1 MLYPERQPAPET
13 LPDRLISAA
22 GFTLHRV
29 LRRRLRG
36 GAALAEHAATRA
48 AELRGQPLA
57 PLLAPLRY
65 RLRSEGMRRAP
76 LLEAFALYS
85 AALPDEQGAP
95 GGEVLA
101 AAGWLA
107 RGGVAELAGASERVQ
122 ALGLAAFARALY
134 AAPVHVLA
142 SSERAAQMLAAAL
155 EPALGRLGLQ
165 AACVGAGM
173 DEAARR
179 AAYAAP
185 VVCVAHREIGV
196 DYLRDR
202 VQYGGA
208 PGSLRNRLERIAGGG
223 EPRRAPMLGGL
234 RSALVFDADLV
245 MLDDVRA
252 PLMIARDADQSQE
265 RLMYE
270 QAMELARAL
279 QLGRDFELEDGE
291 LRLTEAAAGLLDRLV
306 TPLGGLWA
314 ARERREQLVALALH
328 VLHVL
333 RRDVDYSVERDMIV
347 LPERARDEAEAAAAE
362 DAVLLMLL
370 EVKEGCRTSQRREV
384 VARLTVP
391 AFLSRYLHLGGICA
405 DARRLEG
412 ELWHF
417 YGVRTARAGRRAA
430 TPVARATVF
439 AASADKLAAL
449 VQRARA
455 AAPQAMLIAV
465 RTPAAAQAIE
475 KALVASGIP
484 AATARGRGDELD
496 RPALAALD
504 HPGGVALALYPAQA
518 RPRAPQAPPLQLVV
532 AELHDAERH
541 VASLAA
547 AAGAWSVESV
557 LALED
562 EAVRAALPAWLS
574 VLAAS
579 AAGER
584 GLVPPPLARLVA
596 RSAQRGAERAQA
608 LLRQELASREQHL
621 QDLLAFSGE
630 GH

>member
-1 MLYPERQPAPET
+1 MLYPERQPAPES
-13 LPDRLISAA
+13 LPDRLIGAA
-22 GFTLHRV
+22 GFAVHRL

-36 GAALAEHAATRA
+36 GAALAQQVARRSH
-48 AELRGQPLA
+48 ELRDQPLA

-65 RLRSEGMRRAP
+65 RLRSAGSRRAP
-76 LLEAFALYS
+76 LHEAFALYC
-85 AALPDEQGAP
+85 AALPEGEAAP
-95 GGEVLA
+95 GADVLA

-107 RGGVAELAGASERVQ
+107 RGGVAELADAGDRVR

-142 SSERAAQMLAAAL
+142 SSERVAQTLAAAL
-155 EPALGRLGLQ
+155 GPPLGRLGLH
-165 AACVGAGM
+165 AACVSAGM

-208 PGSLRNRLERIAGGG
+208 PGSLRNRLERIAGGA
-223 EPRRAPMLGGL
+223 PRSAPMLGGL
-234 RSALVFDADLV
+234 RSALVFEADLV

-252 PLMIARDADQSQE
+252 PLVIARDADQSQQ

-279 QLGRDFELEDGE
+279 QLGRDFELEAGE

-314 ARERREQLVALALH
+314 ARERREELVALALH
-328 VLHVL
+328 VLHVMQ
-333 RRDVDYSVERDMIV
+333 RDVDYSVQRDMIV
-347 LPERARDEAEAAAAE
+347 LPERAREDAEGAAAE

-412 ELWHF
+412 ELWRF
-417 YGVRTARAGRRAA
+417 YGVRTARAGPRAA
-430 TPVARATVF
+430 IPVARATVF
-439 AASADKLAAL
+439 AATADKHAAL

-455 AAPQAMLIAV
+455 TAPQATLIAL

-475 KALVASGIP
+475 KALVASGIA

-496 RPALAALD
+496 RPALAALEQ
-504 HPGGVALALYPAQA
+504 PGGVALALYPAQA
-518 RPRAPQAPPLQLVV
+518 RPRAPDAPPLQLVV
-532 AELHDAERH
+532 AEVHDAERH
-541 VASLAA
+541 VASLAT
-547 AAGAWSVESV
+547 AAGAWSIESV

-562 EAVRAALPAWLS
+562 EAVRAALPGWLS

>member
-1 MLYPERQPAPET
+1 MLYPERQPAPES
-13 LPDRLISAA
+13 LPDRLIGAA
-22 GFTLHRV
+22 GFAVHRL

-36 GAALAEHAATRA
+36 GAALARQVARRSH
-48 AELRGQPLA
+48 ELRGQPLA

-65 RLRSEGMRRAP
+65 RLRSEGWHRAP
-76 LLEAFALYS
+76 LDEAFALYC
-85 AALPDEQGAP
+85 AALPEGEAAP
-95 GGEVLA
+95 GADVLA

-107 RGGVAELAGASERVQ
+107 RGGVAELGDAADRVR
-122 ALGLAAFARALY
+122 ALGLAAFARALH

-142 SSERAAQMLAAAL
+142 SSERVAQTLAAAL
-155 EPALGRLGLQ
+155 GPPLGRLGLHV
-165 AACVGAGM
+165 ACVSAGM

-202 VQYGGA
+202 VQHGGA
-208 PGSLRNRLERIAGGG
+208 PGSLRNRLERIAGGA
-223 EPRRAPMLGGL
+223 PRSAPMLGGL
-234 RSALVFDADLV
+234 RSALVFEADLV

-252 PLMIARDADQSQE
+252 PLVIARDADQSQQ

-279 QLGRDFELEDGE
+279 QLGRDFELEAGE

-314 ARERREQLVALALH
+314 ARERREQLVALALR
-328 VLHVL
+328 VLHVMQ
-333 RRDVDYSVERDMIV
+333 RDVDYGVQRDMIV
-347 LPERARDEAEAAAAE
+347 LPERAREDAEGAAAE

-405 DARRLEG
+405 DACRVEG
-412 ELWHF
+412 ELWRF
-417 YGVRTARAGRRAA
+417 YGVRTARAGPRAA
-430 TPVARATVF
+430 IPVARATVF
-439 AASADKLAAL
+439 AATADKHAAL
-449 VQRARA
+449 VQRAHA
-455 AAPQAMLIAV
+455 TAPQATLIAL

-475 KALVASGIP
+475 KALVASGIA

-504 HPGGVALALYPAQA
+504 QPGGVALALYPAQA
-518 RPRAPQAPPLQLVV
+518 RPRAPDAPPLQLVV

>member
-1 MLYPERQPAPET
+1 MLYPERQPAPEG
-13 LPDRLISAA
+13 LFDRLIGAA
-22 GFTLHRV
+22 GFAMHRL

-36 GAALAEHAATRA
+36 AAALAQQVASRS
-48 AELRGQPLA
+48 AELRDQPLT
-57 PLLAPLRY
+57 PLLAALRY
-65 RLRSEGMRRAP
+65 RLRSEGMRPAP
-76 LLEAFALYS
+76 LREAFALYC
-85 AALPDEQGAP
+85 AALPEGEAAP
-95 GGEVLA
+95 AAEALA

-107 RGGVAELAGASERVQ
+107 RGGMAELADAGDRLT
-122 ALGLAAFARALY
+122 ALGLAAFARALH
-134 AAPVHVLA
+134 AAPVHLLA
-142 SSERAAQMLAAAL
+142 SSERAAQALAATL
-155 EPALGRLGLQ
+155 GPQLGRFGLH
-165 AACVGAGM
+165 AACVTAGM

-202 VQYGGA
+202 VQHGGA
-208 PGSLRNRLERIAGGG
+208 PGSLRNRLERIAGGT
-223 EPRRAPMLGGL
+223 PRSAPMLGGL
-234 RSALVFDADLV
+234 RSALVFEADRV
-245 MLDDVRA
+245 MVDDVRA
-252 PLMIARDADQSQE
+252 PLMIAREADQSQE

-279 QLGRDFELEDGE
+279 QLGRDFELEANE

-314 ARERREQLVALALH
+314 ARERREQLVAFALH
-328 VLHVL
+328 VLHVMQ
-333 RRDVDYSVERDMIV
+333 RDVDYSVQRDMIV
-347 LPERARDEAEAAAAE
+347 MPERPREDAEGAAAD

-384 VARLTVP
+384 VARLAVP

-412 ELWHF
+412 ELWRV
-417 YGVRTARAGRRAA
+417 YGLRTARAGSRAA
-430 TPVARATVF
+430 IPAARATVF
-439 AASADKLAAL
+439 VATADKHAAL
-449 VQRARA
+449 VRRAHA
-455 AAPQAMLIAV
+455 TAPQAMLIAL

-475 KALVASGIP
+475 KALVASGIA

-504 HPGGVALALYPAQA
+504 QPGGVALALYPAQG
-518 RPRAPQAPPLQLVV
+518 RPGPTGAPPLQLVV

-541 VASLAA
+541 VAGLAVA
-547 AAGAWSVESV
+547 TGAWSVENL

-562 EAVRAALPAWLS
+562 EAVGAALPGWLGA
-574 VLAAS
+574 LAAA
-579 AAGER
+579 AAGED
-584 GLVPPPLARLVA
+584 GLVPPWLARHVA

-608 LLRQELASREQHL
+608 LLRLELASREQHL
-621 QDLLAFSGE
+621 HDLLAFSGE

>member
-13 LPDRLISAA
+13 LPDRLIGAA
-22 GFTLHRV
+22 GFAVHR
-29 LRRRLRG
+29 LLLRRLRG
-36 GAALAEHAATRA
+36 GAALEQQVATRS
-48 AELRGQPLA
+48 AEFRNQPLV
-57 PLLAPLRY
+57 PLLAALRY
-65 RLRSEGMRRAP
+65 RLRSEGMRSAP
-76 LLEAFALYS
+76 LREAFALYC
-85 AALPDEQGAP
+85 AALPEGEAAP
-95 GGEVLA
+95 GADVLA

-107 RGGVAELAGASERVQ
+107 RGGVAELAGASDRVT
-122 ALGLAAFARALY
+122 ALGLAAFARALH
-134 AAPVHVLA
+134 AAPVHLLA
-142 SSERAAQMLAAAL
+142 SNERVAQALAAAL
-155 EPALGRLGLQ
+155 GPPLGRLGLN

-208 PGSLRNRLERIAGGG
+208 PGSLRNRLERIAGGA
-223 EPRRAPMLGGL
+223 PRSAPMLGGL
-234 RSALVFDADLV
+234 RSALVFDADLI

-252 PLMIARDADQSQE
+252 PLMIARDADQSQQ

-279 QLGRDFELEDGE
+279 QPGRDFELEAGE

-328 VLHVL
+328 VLHVMQ
-333 RRDVDYSVERDMIV
+333 RDVDYSVQRDMIV
-347 LPERARDEAEAAAAE
+347 LPERPREDAEGAAAE

-412 ELWHF
+412 ELWRF

-430 TPVARATVF
+430 IPVARATVF
-439 AASADKLAAL
+439 AATAGKHAAL
-449 VQRARA
+449 VQRAQA
-455 AAPQAMLIAV
+455 TAPQAMLIAL
-465 RTPAAAQAIE
+465 RTPAAAQAME
-475 KALVASGIP
+475 KALAASGIA
-484 AATARGRGDELD
+484 AATARGRGEELD

-504 HPGGVALALYPAQA
+504 QPGGVALALYPAPA
-518 RPRAPQAPPLQLVV
+518 RPRASNAPPLQLVV

-547 AAGAWSVESV
+547 ASGAWSVEHV

-562 EAVRAALPAWLS
+562 EAVRAALPGWLS
-574 VLAAS
+574 ALAAS
-579 AAGER
+579 AAGED
-584 GLVPPPLARLVA
+584 GLVPPRLARLVA
-596 RSAQRGAERAQA
+596 SSAQRGAERAQA
-608 LLRQELASREQHL
+608 QLRQELASREQHL
-621 QDLLAFSGE
+621 RDVLAFSGE